1 MIQLLSI
8 EWMKQ
13 RKYATFRVLTL
24 LFSLLLSLFYISIA
38 FGWVNVGAGGITL
51 FGKASSF
58 SGVWND
64 LCFFA
69 SYFVIILAIL
79 VTIISTNE
87 YQYRTNRQNIID
99 GWTRLQFYH
108 AKWLLILV
116 LSLATTLFTFAL
128 GLVSGLIGGLSMST
142 LFDGGEKLIY
152 LFFLCLNYFG
162 FALTLSFFFK
172 RSGLSIGILMCYSLI
187 IETILR
193 AIILFQWKYPPG
205 DLFLPL
211 QCSDDLLPDKGSQ
224 LLRATLPAGSVPD
237 DWAYLVV
244 TIAWIVLYYLVGR
257 RRLVKTDW

>member
-24 LFSLLLSLFYISIA
+24 LFALLLSLFYISIA
-38 FGWVNVGAGGITL
+38 FGWFNVGAGGITL

-58 SGVWND
+58 SGVWDD

-79 VTIISTNE
+79 VAIIATNE
-87 YQYRTNRQNIID
+87 FQYRTNRQNIID
-99 GWTRLQFYH
+99 GWTRLQFFH
-108 AKWLLILV
+108 AKWLLIIV
-116 LSLATTLFTFAL
+116 FSLATTLFTFLL
-128 GLVSGLIGGLSMST
+128 GLLSGIVGGLSIGT
-142 LFDGGEKLIY
+142 LFDGSEKLVY

-162 FALTLSFFFK
+162 FALTLSFFFR

-187 IETILR
+187 VEAILHVL
-193 AIILFQWKYPPG
+193 ILFKYKYPAG

-211 QCSDDLLPDKGSQ
+211 QCSDELLPANPSRM
-224 LLRATLPAGSVPD
+224 LRATLPAGSVPG
-237 DWAYLVV
+237 DWTYLGATV
-244 TIAWIVLYYLVGR
+244 AWIVLYYLLGR
-257 RRLVKTDW
+257 RRLAKTDW